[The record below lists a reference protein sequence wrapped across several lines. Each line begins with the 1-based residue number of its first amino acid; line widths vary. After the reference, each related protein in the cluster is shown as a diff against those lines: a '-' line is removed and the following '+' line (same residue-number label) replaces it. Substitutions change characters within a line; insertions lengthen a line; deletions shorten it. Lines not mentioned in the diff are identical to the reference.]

1 MTIFILACSVLF
13 LILALVGLRYA
24 FFLYV
29 GLLPFMPA
37 YLAIPLGVGGAGIS
51 LRRIFTYLL
60 LLCIFMGLARAPRKW
75 LGVIKLLMTW
85 RVFLFGL
92 IALYVAKLSSTLMLN
107 EPVGLAYWFD
117 EVAEIVIA
125 LLLGIRF
132 IYRVQAVRI
141 FFLVVTS
148 SFFFCELI
156 VLIEYA
162 VEHNLLQGL
171 ITVEVTTVGEK
182 VLSGFDRDGRYRT
195 MGLFDNP
202 LSLSEFVVIGA
213 IFSYGTYRL
222 QGLKG
227 LPWLA
232 MLLTLPVIYTTGSK
246 SGVLLLCVLLAMFGY
261 LSFVKHLPLLRLI
274 VRLLSVPVLV
284 GVLFVVNLAISDPD
298 GFIGATYFLWGGDSS
313 SNISTMYRLME
324 YPLVF
329 TAMLDNPLFGYGVKN
344 HFIQDL
350 NTPLDNYYLRVLIEG
365 GFIGLSA
372 FLAQVLFVAKFVV
385 TGERSSQLTHAF
397 NKKMYMVVTLYLA
410 SFIGYKI
417 FVSMSYNNIYFYL
430 VCGVLIGLSAHRNSI
445 SQNGITVSAWEH
457 GGDVNCKKA
466 LLWSSKKQDAA
477 V

>member
-1 MTIFILACSVLF
+1 MTIFVLACSVLF

-37 YLAIPLGVGGAGIS
+37 YLAIPLGIGGAGIS
-51 LRRIFTYLL
+51 LQRIFTYVL
-60 LLCIFMGLARAPRKW
+60 LLCIFTAFVRSPQNW
-75 LGVIKLLMTW
+75 LNVIRLLVTW
-85 RVFLFGL
+85 RVFLLGL
-92 IALYVAKLSSTLMLN
+92 IVLYVAKLSSTLMLN

-132 IYRVQAVRI
+132 IDSMQAVRT
-141 FFLVVTS
+141 FFLVVTA
-148 SFFFCELI
+148 SFLFCELI

-195 MGLFDNP
+195 MALFDNP

-213 IFSYGTYRL
+213 IFSYGAYKL
-222 QGLKG
+222 QSLKW

-232 MLLTLPVIYTTGSK
+232 LLLTFPVIYSTGSR
-246 SGVLLLCVLLAMFGY
+246 SGMLLLCVLLALLGY
-261 LSFVKHLPLLRLI
+261 LSLVKYLPVLRLV
-274 VRLLSVPVLV
+274 VRLLLVPVFV
-284 GVLFVVNLAISDPD
+284 GVLSVAYFAISDPD
-298 GFIGATYFLWGGDSS
+298 GFIGVTSFLWGGDSS
-313 SNISTMYRLME
+313 SNISTLYRLMQ
-324 YPLVF
+324 YPLIF

-365 GFIGLSA
+365 GLIGLSA
-372 FLAQVLFVAKFVV
+372 FLVQVLFVAKFVAS
-385 TGERSSQLTHAF
+385 GERLSQLTPAF
-397 NKKMYMVVTLYLA
+397 SKQLYMVVKLYIF

-417 FVSMSYNNIYFYL
+417 FVSMSHNNIYFYL
-430 VCGVLIGLSAHRNSI
+430 VCGALIGLSAHRNSI
-445 SQNGITVSAWEH
+445 SQNGFTVGARER
-457 GGDVNCKKA
+457 GGNVNCKKEP
-466 LLWSSKKQDAA
+466 LWSSKNQDAA
-477 V
+477 E